1 MDKTQPQSSLIV
13 EDLPV
18 LNPDKEIEI
27 ENESMSMSPLRTQL
41 GTDAWGDGI
50 SPRIKKTKRARAFLI
65 YGGVGILSF
74 LLFLYVSFPFNV
86 VKEVA
91 VSKINDIFIEN
102 KLPIRVRVA
111 GLKLK
116 LPIGIQLEELQVVN
130 VNDSSATIKI
140 GRATASV
147 SVLSLLLGKVDA
159 DVRLTQSGGNVE
171 INFNDKITSLMKAAR
186 TPNTRLPSGNLKIDF
201 KTFEIAPF
209 IANTLAYVRSGN
221 NPALQTIQPFL
232 RLEVSGQLSGYA
244 RLALPD
250 AGESLEKATADV
262 DLKIGKAFFLMNDET
277 LNIPRQEFTDARIKA
292 KLLKKSIDIPTET
305 KLVANDIGIN
315 LSGRLNVSDN
325 LSVNDVKLNLGLD
338 LKGKVEENFKNLLP
352 ILLGCDMAKMVGG
365 KLDAELSGVIG
376 ALTCK

>member
-18 LNPDKEIEI
+18 LNPDKEIEV
-27 ENESMSMSPLRTQL
+27 ENVSMSMSPLRTQL

-50 SPRIKKTKRARAFLI
+50 SPRIKKTKRMRTFLI

-74 LLFLYVSFPFNV
+74 LLFLYISFPFNV

-91 VSKINDIFIEN
+91 VSKVNEVFIEN

-116 LPIGIQLEELQVVN
+116 LPIGIQLEEIQLVN
-130 VNDSSATIKI
+130 VNDSSAGIKI

-171 INFNDKITSLMKAAR
+171 INFNDKISSLLKIAR
-186 TPNTRLPSGNLKIDF
+186 SPNVRLPSGNLKVDF

-209 IANTLAYVRSGN
+209 IANALAYVRSGN

-250 AGESLEKATADV
+250 VGESLEKATADV
-262 DLKIGKAFFLMNDET
+262 DLKIGKAFFLMKDET

-305 KLVANDIGIN
+305 KLIANDIGIN

-352 ILLGCDMAKMVGG
+352 IILGCDMAKMVGG